1 MTVCMNVDT
10 IARACGTKRPA
21 SAESLPNPPSAMW
34 KKLLAGLVASAL
46 AEEDASCML
55 QAKHADSKHAESTLQ
70 MSSVLLKED
79 FCQGPPAELNFDSF
93 VHGDEIMEDSIKG
106 VNITAIRRA
115 TEPQPGQP
123 PCPGPLRVLDTRGQ
137 MFPSI
142 DKDLQNCG
150 DCRMMV
156 YAKDNLAVELKRPK
170 VNSCGEQPGPRMSFR
185 FKRLQNLVDIELW
198 DLEEPTFVEL
208 YGPQDVLLYN
218 ISAPQGLE
226 QDGQPAVLE
235 LMTKGVRELV
245 VYFGG
250 SGAVKKIRACKPQGS
265 VFGDPHI
272 YTLDGDKFDFYQTP
286 GLESRLQH
294 PAPLPVPEGPKL
306 LLRIF
311 CSQTLPEYLLTILRA
326 SRP

>member
-1 MTVCMNVDT
+1 
-10 IARACGTKRPA
+10 
-21 SAESLPNPPSAMW
+21 MW
-34 KKLLAGLVASAL
+34 KKILAGLVASAA

-55 QAKHADSKHAESTLQ
+55 QARHADSIPA
-70 MSSVLLKED
+70 SVIKEE

-93 VHGDEIMEDSIKG
+93 MHGDEIMEDSIKG
-106 VNITAIRRA
+106 VNITAMRRA
-115 TEPQPGQP
+115 SEPQPGQP

-198 DLEEPTFVEL
+198 DLEEPTFIEL
-208 YGPQDVLLYN
+208 YGPHDVLLAN

-272 YTLDGDKFDFYQTP
+272 YTLDGDKFDFYQNGTFSVFHYSGQQLP
-286 GLESRLQH
+286 H
-294 PAPLPVPEGPKL
+294 PKAKNATVDWQLDLFLPPVLDTG
-306 LLRIF
+306 
-311 CSQTLPEYLLTILRA
+311 A
-326 SRP
+326 